1 MNKKFERANE
11 FKIDS
16 IAADEW
22 ESYRDLWIDALTSDP
37 QAFGYSLKEISN
49 RTQEDW
55 EENIKKCN
63 NANNMMHVIKTKNDY
78 IGMMGYFPKGE
89 GSVNIYGVYVKKE
102 YRGQGASDKLMK
114 SILNS
119 LNNNDEI
126 KKITLTV
133 NKEQKAAINFY
144 KRFGFKEVKVIKDVK
159 MGNGKIYDELSMEKE
174 IK

>member
-1 MNKKFERANE
+1 MNEKFERSNE

-16 IAADEW
+16 ISVDDW
-22 ESYRDLWIDALTSDP
+22 ESYRDLWLDALTSDP
-37 QAFGYSLKEISN
+37 QAFGYSLEEISS
-49 RTQEDW
+49 RTKEDW

-63 NANNMMHVIKTKNDY
+63 NVNNARHIIKTENDY

-89 GSVNIYGVYVKKE
+89 GNVNIYGVYVKKE
-102 YRGQGASDKLMK
+102 YRGQGISDKIME

-119 LNNNDEI
+119 LDNNDEI

-133 NKEQKAAINFY
+133 NKEQKVAVDFY
-144 KRFGFKEVKVIKDVK
+144 KRFGFEEVGVIKDVK
-159 MGNGKIYDELSMEKE
+159 MGNGEIYDELSMEKE